1 MSAATPNPRIHKVA
15 LLGFGSVG
23 SSVARVLCDSHPAA
37 LELTHVCNRNVA
49 RKQAAAASG
58 CLPSS
63 IRWTED
69 FEEVLAS
76 DADIVVEVI
85 GGLAPAEDW
94 VRRSLAGGKSVV
106 TANKQLIAR
115 RGDVLIPLAHELGR
129 HLLFGAAVAGG
140 IPVISGLQQGLAG
153 DELFKIHGILNGTC
167 NFILSHIE
175 QGASFAESLAE
186 AQRLG
191 YAEHD
196 PTDDVDGY
204 DAAAKLAILA
214 RVGLRSAVKFDEIAC
229 RSIRPIQA
237 FDFEYAR
244 EMGCTIRQ
252 ISRAERLGDALL
264 AGVQPALVPLSSPLA
279 QLEGGQNM
287 VMATG
292 RYGGDTVFA
301 GHGAGGNPT
310 AVAILSDVLAI
321 VANPVPAVPGA
332 PPVLRPANA
341 NFTSRY
347 AIRLIVDDQPGIIV
361 EVASILARHG
371 ISIDAILQKPGFSK
385 AELPFMITLEPCA
398 HSLMETALAEINKL
412 SFVTQPALSLPL
424 LEV

>member
-1 MSAATPNPRIHKVA
+1 MASSPQTSRIHKVA

-23 SSVARVLCDSHPAA
+23 SAVARVLCDSHPAA
-37 LELTHVCNRNVA
+37 LELTHICNRNIA
-49 RKQAAAASG
+49 RKKTDA
-58 CLPSS
+58 LPAS

-69 FEEVLAS
+69 FDEVLAS

-94 VRRSLAGGKSVV
+94 VRRSLAAGKSVV

-115 RGDVLIPLAHELGR
+115 RGDELLPLAHELGR

-175 QGASFAESLAE
+175 HGASFAESLAE

-191 YAEHD
+191 FAEAD
-196 PTDDVDGY
+196 PTDDVDGF

-214 RVGLRSAVKFDEIAC
+214 RVGLRSAVQFSEIAC

-237 FDFEYAR
+237 VDFEYAH

-252 ISRAERLGDALL
+252 ISRAERVDDVLL
-264 AGVQPALVPLSSPLA
+264 ASVEPGLVPLSSPLA

-287 VMATG
+287 VLATG

-310 AVAILSDVLAI
+310 AVAILSDVLSI
-321 VANPVPAVPGA
+321 VANPTPAVPGP
-332 PPVLRPANA
+332 PPVRRAANG

-347 AIRLIVDDQPGIIV
+347 ALRLIVDDRPGIIV
-361 EVASILARHG
+361 EVASILAARG
-371 ISIDAILQKPGFSK
+371 MSIDAVLQKPGFAK
-385 AELPFMITLEPCA
+385 NALPFMITLEPCRHTDVEA
-398 HSLMETALAEINKL
+398 ALEQIEKL
-412 SFVTQPALSLPL
+412 PFVTQPALVMPL
-424 LEV
+424 LDL